1 MINHFDSIKGTMTIK
16 EVIEQLETA
25 SHPVAKV
32 LHKANNCKV
41 LVIGFKKGMKLK
53 EHVAP
58 LQSKLTVISGHVV
71 YRQGEQ
77 ESELQKFDEIDIPAN
92 IIHSVEALDDSLCLL
107 TQG

>member
-1 MINHFDSIKGTMTIK
+1 MTIK

-25 SHPVAKV
+25 THPVAKV
-32 LHKANNCKV
+32 LHKGSQFKV
-41 LVIGFKKGMKLK
+41 LIIGFKKGMKLK

-71 YRQGEQ
+71 YRQGEL
-77 ESELQKFDEIDIPAN
+77 ETELQQFDETDIPVN
-92 IIHSVEALDDSLCLL
+92 VIHSVEALDDSLCLL